1 MKAQSLILGLLLP
14 CLALAE
20 QQYYG
25 TRASNITLS
34 GSDSDTDL
42 GVIPI
47 HSGDTI
53 TVENVRASIQ
63 SLYNTGHYRYVEVDA
78 EPAPDGS
85 TALAFHVT
93 ANFYFSTFLLEPDN
107 LLDRPLSSQVRL
119 PVGDRFNTS
128 AVDTVVRDTTDL
140 LKAEGYFEAKITPS
154 YDYDQPT
161 HLVVVRLKTMAG
173 PKARIGDV
181 RLMGGEQTFSNKE
194 LLKEVKLK
202 TGDSFSKAKLDKSA
216 SDIRA
221 KFTELSFLNTR
232 VTADPIYN
240 ASAHTVDL
248 DIRVQP
254 GQFVLVET
262 PGFDISKK
270 KIKELVPFYEEGAV
284 DKDLVDEGGTA
295 IIHYMQ
301 EKGYF
306 DASLTSEIIQ
316 VDPALGNAIQINY
329 MITIGPRHEIT
340 DVDITGNQHFT
351 TDDIKARMKTRS
363 GQFLS
368 RGEFS
373 TELLE
378 QDRRTIEGMYN
389 AEGFEGTT
397 VTTHAEDIGH
407 VIKISIQIE
416 EGNRLLIA
424 SISITGNSALTE
436 AQLREVLPFKE
447 KETYTPAKV
456 DEARAALTQLYFTKG
471 YADVRVDREVER
483 VKATYGVHVSFD
495 IAEGQVYH
503 VGMIIVS
510 GNTLTKEKVIRRRSG
525 LESYSP
531 YDPQAILE
539 AQQKLYSTGLFSRVE
554 IVTLEQGIEGGVRN
568 LLIQVEDAK
577 PILLTYG
584 VGYQEYEHARGTF
597 EISHNNLLGM
607 NRSVSFR
614 VRASSRERLAQS
626 TFKEPRLFNHDL
638 DGFVSAFVEYTQQPS
653 YTANRIDFSVQALKR
668 FTAQRNFLVTAGYQT
683 VNLQD
688 IRVNPLADVLPAE
701 RGIIQ
706 IARVG
711 ASYVEDRR
719 DDPINP
725 KSGTYNTTTFQIAG
739 RALGSEIN
747 FTSLFNG
754 YNVYTPVGDGVL
766 ATAVRFGWNHPFG
779 KTTATGLPPTERY
792 FAGGSTTL
800 RGFGYDQVLP
810 SGGNVMTL
818 GNVEYRFP
826 LRRLPLKGLGGAV
839 FYDTGNVFPT
849 LSTIQLTNFTHT
861 VGYGFRY
868 QTPLGPVRLDFG
880 INLRPDVNGQTNKV
894 LHVFFT
900 LGNPF

>member
-1 MKAQSLILGLLLP
+1 MKAQGVILGLLLP
-14 CLALAE
+14 CLALAA

-25 TRASNITLS
+25 TRASSITLS
-34 GSDSDTDL
+34 GSDSETDL
-42 GVIPI
+42 DVVPI
-47 HSGDTI
+47 HAGDTI

-63 SLYNTGHYRYVEVDA
+63 ALYDTGHYRYVEVEA
-78 EPAPDGS
+78 GPAPNGTTS
-85 TALAFHVT
+85 LAFRVKP
-93 ANFYFSTFLLEPDN
+93 NFFFSTFILEPDN

-119 PVGDRFNTS
+119 PVGEKFNTS
-128 AVDTVVRDTTDL
+128 AVDTVVRDTTEL
-140 LKAEGYFEAKITPS
+140 LKAEGYFQVKITPS
-154 YDYDQPT
+154 YDYDPMT
-161 HLVVVRLKTMAG
+161 HLVVVRLKAMSG
-173 PKARIGDV
+173 PRATVGDV
-181 RLMGGEQTFSNKE
+181 RLSGGEETFSNKE
-194 LLKEVKLK
+194 LLKEVRLK
-202 TGDSFSKAKLDKSA
+202 TGDSFSKAKLDKA
-216 SDIRA
+216 VTDIRA
-221 KFTELSFLNTR
+221 KFTDLSFLNTR

-240 ASAHTVDL
+240 AAANTVDL
-248 DIRVQP
+248 NIRVQP
-254 GQFVLVET
+254 GQFVLVQT

-270 KIKELVPFYEEGAV
+270 KLKELVPVFEEGTV

-329 MITIGPRHEIT
+329 TITPGPRHEIT
-340 DVDITGNQHFT
+340 DVDIRGNQHFK

-368 RGEFS
+368 RGAFS
-373 TELLE
+373 SELLE
-378 QDRRTIEGMYN
+378 EDRRTIEGMYN
-389 AEGFEGTT
+389 ADGFEGTT
-397 VTTHAEDIGH
+397 VTTHAEDVGH
-407 VIKISIQIE
+407 AIKITIQIE
-416 EGNRLLIA
+416 EGKRLVIA

-447 KETYTPAKV
+447 KEYYTPAKV
-456 DEARAALTQLYFTKG
+456 DQGRAAITQLYFTKG
-471 YADVRVDREVER
+471 YADVRVDRQVER
-483 VKATYGVHVSFD
+483 VKTTDGVDVSFE
-495 IAEGQVYH
+495 IVEGQIYH
-503 VGMIIVS
+503 VGMIIVA
-510 GNTLTKEKVIRRRSG
+510 GNTLTREKIIRRRSG

-531 YDPQAILE
+531 YDPQAVLE

-554 IVTLEQGIEGGVRN
+554 IVTLEQGMPGIRN

-577 PILLTYG
+577 PILMTYG
-584 VGYQEYEHARGTF
+584 IGFQEYEHTRGTF

-607 NRSVSFR
+607 NRSLSFR

-688 IRVNPLADVLPAE
+688 IRVNPLADLLPAE

-739 RALGSEIN
+739 RGLGSEIN
-747 FTSLFNG
+747 FTSLYNQ
-754 YNVYTPVGDGVL
+754 YNVYTPVGSAVL
-766 ATAVRFGWNHPFG
+766 ATSVRVGWNHPFG

-800 RGFGYDQVLP
+800 RGFGYDQVLQ

-826 LRRLPLKGLGGAV
+826 IRRFPIKDMGGAV

-849 LSTIQLTNFTHT
+849 LAAIQITNFTHT

>member
-1 MKAQSLILGLLLP
+1 MKAQGLILGLLLP

-25 TRASNITLS
+25 NRASNITLS
-34 GSDSDTDL
+34 GTNSETDL
-42 GVIPI
+42 DVVPI
-47 HSGDTI
+47 HRGDTI

-63 SLYNTGHYRYVEVDA
+63 ALYNTGHYRYVEVDA
-78 EPAPDGS
+78 QSTPDGS
-85 TALAFHVT
+85 TTLRFSVKP
-93 ANFYFSTFLLEPDN
+93 NFFFSTFVLEPDN

-119 PVGDRFNTS
+119 PVGEKFNTS
-128 AVDTVVRDTTDL
+128 AVEMVVRDTIDL
-140 LKAEGYFEAKITPS
+140 LKAEGYFQVKITPS
-154 YDYDQPT
+154 YDYDQT
-161 HLVVVRLKTMAG
+161 TNLVVVRLKAMPG
-173 PKARIGDV
+173 PKATIGEV
-181 RLMGGEQTFSNKE
+181 RLAGGEETFSNKE

-202 TGDSFSKAKLDKSA
+202 AGDSFSKAKLDRTVA
-216 SDIRA
+216 DIRA

-240 ASAHTVDL
+240 AAANTVDL
-248 DIRVQP
+248 NIKVQP
-254 GQFVLVET
+254 GQFVLIQT

-270 KIKELVPFYEEGAV
+270 KLKELIPVYEEGTV

-306 DASLTSEIIQ
+306 DASVTSEIIR
-316 VDPALGNAIQINY
+316 VEPPLGNAIQINY
-329 MITIGPRHEIT
+329 KITTGPRHDIT
-340 DVDITGNQHFT
+340 DVDIAGNQHFT
-351 TDDIKARMKTRS
+351 TDEIKARMKTRS

-368 RGEFS
+368 HGEFS
-373 TELLE
+373 PELLE
-378 QDRRTIEGMYN
+378 GDRRTIEAMYIS
-389 AEGFEGTT
+389 AGFEGTM

-407 VIKISIQIE
+407 VIKITVQIE
-416 EGNRLLIA
+416 EGKQLFIE
-424 SISITGNSALTE
+424 SISVSGNSALTE

-456 DEARAALTQLYFTKG
+456 DEGRAAITQLYFTKG
-471 YADVRVDREVER
+471 YPDVRVDRQVDR
-483 VKATYGVHVSFD
+483 VKTTDGVHVSFE
-495 IAEGQVYH
+495 IVEGQLYH
-503 VGMIIVS
+503 VGMIIVA

-539 AQQKLYSTGLFSRVE
+539 AQQKLYATGLFSRVE
-554 IVTLEQGIEGGVRN
+554 IVTLEQGIPGVRN

-577 PILLTYG
+577 PILMTYG
-584 VGYQEYEHARGTF
+584 VGFQEYEHARGTF

-607 NRSVSFR
+607 NRSISFR

-711 ASYVEDRR
+711 ASYIEDRR

-754 YNVYTPVGDGVL
+754 YNVYTPVRSGVL
-766 ATAVRFGWNHPFG
+766 ATSVRFGWNHPFG

-800 RGFGYDQVLP
+800 RGFGYDQVLQ

-826 LRRLPLKGLGGAV
+826 IRRFPLKDMGGAV

-849 LSTIQLTNFTHT
+849 LSAIQLTNFTHT
-861 VGYGFRY
+861 VGFGFRY

-880 INLRPDVNGQTNKV
+880 INLKPDINGQTNNV